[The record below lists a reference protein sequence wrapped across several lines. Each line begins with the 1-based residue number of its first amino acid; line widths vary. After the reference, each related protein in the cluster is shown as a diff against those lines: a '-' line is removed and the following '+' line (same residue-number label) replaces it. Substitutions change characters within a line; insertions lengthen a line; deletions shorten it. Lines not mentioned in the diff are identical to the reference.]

1 MRYKSVLEIV
11 FWNLRNS
18 DATPVPSHQKGVA
31 LVSRFSKNL
40 LKLFLEGGE
49 DLNAVHTMKLAIAG
63 DEYNKLVFVD

>member
-1 MRYKSVLEIV
+1 MREIV

-31 LVSRFSKNL
+31 VVSWFSKNL
-40 LKLFLEGGE
+40 LKLFLEEGGE